1 MFKDEPKE
9 RTVTNLKT
17 IVLKRPAPAILEEL
31 QNRKFD
37 TEKNINGNVSNNTN
51 GNREDDFFE
60 NTLTKKQKFENFL
73 TYRKRL
79 SRLSLS
85 QALYFHENF
94 QKFNEET
101 LNPEEEWNEVYR
113 VIIFFYKKM
122 FFIEKYGDNKK
133 NKKLDEKFLRNGIKS
148 YLSSKEK
155 VDGYIIRNIKKT
167 WRISRLNAVIRS
179 SLRAAIC
186 EALFVKNPNFKI
198 ILSEYTGLVSASVV
212 DEKEVAF
219 FNAVLDNIIKE
230 IKTEKI

>member
-148 YLSSKEK
+148 YLSSREK

>member
-1 MFKDEPKE
+1 MFENEPKE

-17 IVLKRPAPAILEEL
+17 IVLKKPAPPILEEF

-37 TEKNINGNVSNNTN
+37 TEKNINGNVNHNVNSS
-51 GNREDDFFE
+51 REDEFFE
-60 NTLTKKQKFENFL
+60 NSLTKKQKFENFL

-85 QALYFHENF
+85 QAHYFHENF
-94 QKFNEET
+94 LKFNEET
-101 LNPEEEWNEVYR
+101 LNPEEEWNEIYR

-122 FFIEKYGDNKK
+122 FFIDKYGDNKK

-148 YLSSKEK
+148 YLSSREK
-155 VDGYIIRNIKKT
+155 VDGYISRNIKKN
-167 WRISRLNAVIRS
+167 WCISKLNSVIRS
-179 SLRAAIC
+179 SLRSAIC

-198 ILSEYTGLVSASVV
+198 ILSEYTGLVAASVV

>member
-9 RTVTNLKT
+9 RTVTTLKT

-37 TEKNINGNVSNNTN
+37 TEKNINGNVSSNVSS
-51 GNREDDFFE
+51 NREDDFFE
-60 NTLTKKQKFENFL
+60 NNLTKKQKFENFL

-85 QALYFHENF
+85 QALYFYENF

-148 YLSSKEK
+148 YLSARER
-155 VDGYIIRNIKKT
+155 VDGYIIRNIKKN
-167 WRISRLNAVIRS
+167 WRIGKLNAVIRS
-179 SLRAAIC
+179 SLRSAIC
-186 EALFVKNPNFKI
+186 EALFAKNPNFKI
-198 ILSEYTGLVSASVV
+198 ILSEYTSLVSASVV

>member
-198 ILSEYTGLVSASVV
+198 ILSEYTGLVAASVV